1 MSFCAKPDANKESK
15 DTNEAEAELAVP
27 YAIGDSD
34 ALIVVDVQN
43 DFCPDGALAVPHG
56 DEVVPI
62 VNRLGTKFRNV
73 VLTQDWHPAGHLSFA
88 SAHLGRA
95 PYDTIEMPYG
105 SQVLWPDHCVQGT
118 SGAAFHNGLQIPHAG
133 LVVRKGLDPAID
145 SYSALYENDRTTPT
159 GLTGYLRE
167 RGIERL
173 FLAGLALDFCVR
185 YSAEDAV
192 REGFAVVVI
201 VDACRGID
209 LEGSVAA
216 TRSSFGAHSVACI
229 TAEGLAGGTS

>member
-1 MSFCAKPDANKESK
+1 MS
-15 DTNEAEAELAVP
+15 
-27 YAIGDSD
+27 DSATISD
-34 ALIVVDVQN
+34 NDVLIVVDVQN
-43 DFCPDGALAVPHG
+43 DFCPGGALAVPRG
-56 DEVVPI
+56 DEVMPAI
-62 VNRLGTKFRNV
+62 NRVAGRFRNV

-88 SAHLGRA
+88 SAHPGHA
-95 PYDTIEMPYG
+95 PYDTIAMPYG
-105 SQVLWPDHCVQGT
+105 AQVLWPDHCVQGT
-118 SGAAFHNGLQIPHAG
+118 PGAAFHSGLHIPQAG

-167 RGIERL
+167 RGIKRL

-201 VDACRGID
+201 EDACRGID
-209 LEGSVAA
+209 VQGSVAA
-216 TRSSFGAHSVACI
+216 TRASFAALGVACI
-229 TAEGLAGGTS
+229 KAGDLAAAG

>member
-1 MSFCAKPDANKESK
+1 
-15 DTNEAEAELAVP
+15 
-27 YAIGDSD
+27 
-34 ALIVVDVQN
+34 
-43 DFCPDGALAVPHG
+43 
-56 DEVVPI
+56 
-62 VNRLGTKFRNV
+62 
-73 VLTQDWHPAGHLSFA
+73 
-88 SAHLGRA
+88 
-95 PYDTIEMPYG
+95 MPYG

-201 VDACRGID
+201 VDACRSID
-209 LEGSVAA
+209 LQGTVAA
-216 TRSSFGAHSVACI
+216 TRSSFGVHSVACI
-229 TAEGLAGGTS
+229 PAEGLAGGTS